1 VDHLG
6 LDILYVFPLNL
17 GYLLME
23 FILHT
28 FSLDYILITI
38 HYGTFVNGNTSYI
51 GRNRGAKVMKW
62 LMQIMLFIRLHV

>member
-1 VDHLG
+1 VNHLD
-6 LDILYVFPLNL
+6 LDILYVFRLNL

-38 HYGTFVNGNTSYI
+38 HSGTFVNGNTSYI
-51 GRNRGAKVMKW
+51 
-62 LMQIMLFIRLHV
+62 

>member
-1 VDHLG
+1 VNHLD
-6 LDILYVFPLNL
+6 LDILYVFRLNL

-51 GRNRGAKVMKW
+51 
-62 LMQIMLFIRLHV
+62 